1 MAKFSR
7 KFDGAN
13 TYSTERL
20 KTGISMAS
28 LGAPVIITAA
38 AGAGVVLGSTTGWTD
53 AVGINLDAS
62 VYSTTQG
69 DTEGVARVVVDPGA
83 VFKWRIA
90 GSATEGTQALVVTN
104 SAASAAGTVITITT
118 GDAAPNSPT
127 LDEGTAYCVSGANA
141 GQSRKI
147 TSVAATTATVTV
159 PFTND
164 LAVGDVFILVPWTP
178 FDVAGNNLQFST
190 ALTEADQS
198 IAVGTGA
205 PVRIVGLIWSLTN
218 ARTDSWVEGVADD
231 HVLNVTT

>member
-7 KFDGAN
+7 KLDGAN

-20 KTGISMAS
+20 KTGISLTVMGGP
-28 LGAPVIITAA
+28 LIVTAA

-53 AVGINLDAS
+53 AVGINEDLS
-62 VYSTTQG
+62 TYSTTQG

-83 VFKWRIA
+83 VYKWRIA
-90 GSATEGTQALVVTN
+90 GAATDGTQALIVTN
-104 SAASAAGTVITITT
+104 SAASTAGTVITITT
-118 GDAAPNSPT
+118 GDVAPNSPT
-127 LDEGTAYCVSGANA
+127 MDEGFAYCVSGANA

-164 LAVGDVFILVPWTP
+164 LAVGDVFMLLPWTP

-190 ALTEADQS
+190 ALGEADQS

-205 PVRIVGLIWSLTN
+205 PVRITGHIFNLTN